1 LILSRVGLF
10 PNLQKKQYSQLIGE
24 IIYWFEKNMHPVY
37 MLRNLAESLNKPHL
51 AADWDFLKE
60 NIDMAIT
67 LGGDGT
73 LLNVARKLA
82 PFQVP
87 ILGINLGHLG
97 YLTEIEL
104 TDLYTDLECLKR
116 KEYFLEHRM
125 MLEASIIRQKEMIK
139 KYLALND
146 VVVSK
151 GPFARLIWIK
161 VSSNDNYLDTYPADG
176 IIISTPTGSTAY
188 SLSAGGP
195 IINPSMELLLLNPI
209 CPHSLRS
216 RPIILS
222 KDEIIKIEPDPL
234 EDSDAILTVDGQ
246 KGFQLLAG
254 DEVIVKKSKFYT
266 RLIKIKKRYFYDVLR
281 KKLTET
287 D

>member
-1 LILSRVGLF
+1 MSNVGLF
-10 PNLQKKQYSQLIGE
+10 PNLQKRQYSQLIGE
-24 IIYWFEKNMHPVY
+24 IIDWFEKNMHPVY
-37 MLRNLAESLNKPHL
+37 MLKSLAESLGKPYL
-51 AADWDFLKE
+51 ATEWDFLKG

-73 LLNVARKLA
+73 LLNVARRLA
-82 PFQVP
+82 PYKVP

-97 YLTEIEL
+97 FLTEIEL
-104 TDLYTDLECLKR
+104 ADLYTDLEWLKR
-116 KEYFLEHRM
+116 REYFLEKRM
-125 MLEASIIRQKEMIK
+125 MLEASIIRQDEVIK

-161 VSSNDNYLDTYPADG
+161 VSSNDTYLDTYPADG

-195 IINPSMELLLLNPI
+195 IINPTMELLLLNPI

-222 KDEIIKIEPDPL
+222 KDEIIKIEQNTL
-234 EDSDAILTVDGQ
+234 ENSEAILTVDGQ
-246 KGFQLLAG
+246 EGFQLMPG
-254 DEVIVKKSKFYT
+254 DEVIVKKAEFYT
-266 RLIKIKKRYFYDVLR
+266 RLIKIKKRYFYDILR

>member
-1 LILSRVGLF
+1 
-10 PNLQKKQYSQLIGE
+10 
-24 IIYWFEKNMHPVY
+24 MHPVY